1 MNQDKTIQFK
11 VRISIHHKIML
22 YVGLLV
28 LATVGITTYVAAKIE
43 AEVLI
48 DELIHYSKHR
58 AEHVI
63 SSTTRAFSSLNWV
76 GVEKMLQEV
85 TECERKELLY
95 AKVIKPNGEV
105 YLADQKKYY
114 GDTIDPALLYD
125 EETVLDNYHFPHT
138 DEYGMLLIHP
148 FKIGDDLWRVIL
160 GVSVKS
166 IQQATKEL
174 IARNLVYGGLI
185 TLLGLIGAFFLS
197 RSISGPIIA
206 IANAAKVVSQGK
218 SVSGFIIKSRD
229 EVGFLNHY
237 LGIMVDNLK
246 DVEQQLR
253 EANQNLEEKIEERT
267 KELKETN
274 LDLRNTQTQLIQTEK
289 MSAIGQLASGIA
301 HEINT
306 PTQYVSDNAHFLQE
320 SFDDI
325 TGLLDKYNC
334 FSKASKTTNVPEKM
348 VMSIEKFREEIDI
361 EYLLDEIPKSIK
373 QTLEGIDQVT
383 MIVQA
388 MKDFS
393 RPGVENRIAVDIN
406 NAIANTIA
414 ISRNEWKYIVD
425 MKTQFDSDLPMVT
438 CLPGEFNQVILN
450 LIVNA
455 ADAIGGVAGD
465 KTENK
470 GTITLVTLRDG
481 DYVEVRISDTGS
493 GIPAE
498 IRSKI
503 FDPFFTTKEVG
514 SGIGYGLSVCHDV
527 IVNKHHGTITF
538 ETEIDK
544 GTTFIIRMPINTSEK

>member
-1 MNQDKTIQFK
+1 
-11 VRISIHHKIML
+11 
-22 YVGLLV
+22 
-28 LATVGITTYVAAKIE
+28 
-43 AEVLI
+43 
-48 DELIHYSKHR
+48 
-58 AEHVI
+58 
-63 SSTTRAFSSLNWV
+63 
-76 GVEKMLQEV
+76 
-85 TECERKELLY
+85 
-95 AKVIKPNGEV
+95 
-105 YLADQKKYY
+105 
-114 GDTIDPALLYD
+114 
-125 EETVLDNYHFPHT
+125 
-138 DEYGMLLIHP
+138 
-148 FKIGDDLWRVIL
+148 
-160 GVSVKS
+160 
-166 IQQATKEL
+166 
-174 IARNLVYGGLI
+174 
-185 TLLGLIGAFFLS
+185 
-197 RSISGPIIA
+197 
-206 IANAAKVVSQGK
+206 
-218 SVSGFIIKSRD
+218 
-229 EVGFLNHY
+229 
-237 LGIMVDNLK
+237 MVNNLK
-246 DVEQQLR
+246 DAEQQLR

-267 KELKETN
+267 KELKKTN
-274 LDLRNTQTQLIQTEK
+274 LDLRNTQAQLIQTEK

-334 FSKASKTTNVPEKM
+334 FSKASKTTNVPEEM
-348 VMSIEKFREEIDI
+348 VISIEKLREEIDI

-393 RPGVENRIAVDIN
+393 RPGVENRVAVNIN
-406 NAIANTIA
+406 DAIANTIA
-414 ISRNEWKYIVD
+414 ISRNEWNYIAD
-425 MKTQFDSDLPMVT
+425 MKTQFDADLPMVT

-465 KTENK
+465 KPENK
-470 GTITLVTLRDG
+470 GTITLTTLRYG
-481 DYVEVRISDTGS
+481 DYVEIRISDTGS

-544 GTTFIIRMPINTSEK
+544 GTTFVIRMPINTSEK